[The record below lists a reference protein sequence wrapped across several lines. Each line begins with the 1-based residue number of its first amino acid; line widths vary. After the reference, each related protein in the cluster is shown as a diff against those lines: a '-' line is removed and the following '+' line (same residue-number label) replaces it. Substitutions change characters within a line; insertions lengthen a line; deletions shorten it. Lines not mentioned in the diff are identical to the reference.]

1 MMYPYITLADETM
14 IVHSELRN
22 NGNGDF
28 VEVHFERPLET
39 GGFKSARAVL
49 PSYKW
54 LSNEGFSEEELN
66 FFTTLLEHNAHTIFK
81 YAKCGGIQI
90 A

>member
-1 MMYPYITLADETM
+1 MYPYITLADETM
-14 IVHSELRN
+14 IVHSELRTDE
-22 NGNGDF
+22 NGDF

-39 GGFKSARAVL
+39 GGFKSARALL

-54 LSNEGFSEEELN
+54 LSNEGFSDEELA
-66 FFTTLLEHNAHTIFK
+66 FFKKLLEHNAHTIIK
-81 YAKCGGIQI
+81 YAKQGGIQI

>member
-14 IVHSELRN
+14 IVHSELRHDD
-22 NGNGDF
+22 GKPF
-28 VEVHFERPLET
+28 VEVHFERPEEQ
-39 GGFKSARAVL
+39 GFLSARCVL

-54 LSNEGFSEEELN
+54 LFNDGFSQKEIE
-66 FFTTLLEHNAHTIFK
+66 FFTELLAHNAHTIFK
-81 YAKCGGIQI
+81 YAESGGINI

>member
-14 IVHSELRN
+14 IVHSEMRQN
-22 NGNGDF
+22 DSGEY
-28 VEVHFERPLET
+28 VEVHFERPLDK
-39 GGFKSARAVL
+39 GGFKSARALL

-54 LSNEGFSEEELN
+54 ISNEGFSEKELA
-66 FFTTLLEHNAHTIFK
+66 FFTELLENNAHTIMK